1 MKGMWDGDWRLN
13 LRASGSDSKYC
24 SGFISCG
31 GREREREGEGERER
45 NGSVYLFLPIHTH
58 NPSRTLTM
66 HSRSRVGWE
75 IMAKKF
81 FIILVM
87 SFLSAA

>member
-31 GREREREGEGERER
+31 GREGGREREREREREGEGERER
-45 NGSVYLFLPIHTH
+45 EMVQYICFSPFTHT
-58 NPSRTLTM
+58 TLLAL
-66 HSRSRVGWE
+66 SPCIPGVALVGR
-75 IMAKKF
+75 
-81 FIILVM
+81 
-87 SFLSAA
+87 